1 MEGEKILFQFHAIIF
16 KEVLVMKK
24 YFIFVLAGLLF
35 LSVVSGAQAKY
46 RFTFISHAG
55 EENPFWAAVYRGA
68 QDASKMLGVDF
79 MFIRPKEEGDLPA
92 QLSQFKA
99 TLAQKPDG
107 IIATIPHPDMFDEV
121 IQEAIAMGIPVIC
134 SNTDDPEG
142 AKGNARLSYIGQDL
156 VQAGYFLA
164 QKLTGGLPRGE
175 KYHFLISIGGPG
187 LVWAEQRAKGII
199 TYLEEAGYTYERLD
213 TSMKMDVAQSRIQA
227 YLQANPQ
234 TKGVIA
240 VEYNHA
246 SAAKAA
252 ENLGYKPGDLL
263 IGGFDLVPEVLA
275 GIKNGYIKLTIDQQP
290 YLQGFLPIVQLY
302 LMKEYGLGAWDVN
315 TGNAVVDASNVDLVL
330 ELSGK
335 RVR

>member
-1 MEGEKILFQFHAIIF
+1 
-16 KEVLVMKK
+16 MKK

>member
-1 MEGEKILFQFHAIIF
+1 
-16 KEVLVMKK
+16 MKRVIGLTL
-24 YFIFVLAGLLF
+24 IFVFLAMIS
-35 LSVVSGAQAKY
+35 LSGVAWAAKY

-68 QDASKMLGVDF
+68 QDAAKLLNVDF
-79 MFIRPKEEGDLPA
+79 MFVRPKEEGDLPA
-92 QLSQFKA
+92 QLAQFEA
-99 TLAQKPDG
+99 ALAQKPDG
-107 IIATIPHPDMFDEV
+107 IIATIPHPEMFDAV
-121 IQEAIAMGIPVIC
+121 IKKALEAGIPVIC

-142 AKGNARLSYIGQDL
+142 AQGNARLSYVGQDL

-164 QKLTGGLPRGE
+164 KKVTEGLPTGE
-175 KYHFLISIGGPG
+175 KYHFLISVGGPG
-187 LVWAEQRAKGII
+187 LVWAEQRAKGI
-199 TYLEEAGYTYERLD
+199 TQYLDEVGYTYERLD
-213 TSMKMDVAQSRIQA
+213 TTMKMDVAQSRIQA
-227 YLQANPQ
+227 YLQANPK

-252 ENLGYKPGDLL
+252 KNLGYKPGELA

-275 GIKNGYIKLTIDQQP
+275 EIKSGYIKLTIDQQP
-290 YLQGFLPIVQLY
+290 YLQGFLPVVQLY
-302 LMKEYGLGAWDVN
+302 LMKEYGLSAWDVN

-330 ELSGK
+330 ELSQK